1 MTGITTPDSASPLVD
16 PEGRATDEFQRYL
29 DQVTQL
35 DLIVGTG
42 SPEGN
47 IEANVGR
54 EYLDDAGAAGA
65 VKFIKQL
72 ADIGG
77 DKSQGWVA
85 I

>member
-1 MTGITTPDSASPLVD
+1 MPNITQPDSASPLVD
-16 PEGRATDEFQRYL
+16 PDGRSTDEFQRYL

-54 EYLDDAGAAGA
+54 RYLDDAGASGA
-65 VKFIKQL
+65 TQYIKRL

-77 DKSQGWVA
+77 DKSQGWSL
-85 I
+85 